1 MEWDKILT
9 VLALL
14 WYKVRWRMIFI
25 SIDNIKSFWDSTNC
39 NTHNLH
45 NMVKYKWGDN
55 LRELYKKSLQMIK
68 ELNIKRVYEY
78 NKILKEYSLLNVQ
91 SLKYISQ
98 KDDFTEIVKLAKE
111 V

>member
-1 MEWDKILT
+1 MQ
-9 VLALL
+9 
-14 WYKVRWRMIFI
+14 
-25 SIDNIKSFWDSTNC
+25 
-39 NTHNLH
+39 
-45 NMVKYKWGDN
+45 
-55 LRELYKKSLQMIK
+55 ELYEKSLQMIK

-78 NKILKEYSLLNVQ
+78 KELQKEYSLLNVQ

>member
-1 MEWDKILT
+1 M
-9 VLALL
+9 
-14 WYKVRWRMIFI
+14 
-25 SIDNIKSFWDSTNC
+25 
-39 NTHNLH
+39 
-45 NMVKYKWGDN
+45 
-55 LRELYKKSLQMIK
+55 RELYKKSLQMIK